1 MSMRQGYRGY
11 CTHNSFGEYRMP
23 VPAQN
28 ILFRDYS
35 NKYGLYLKLSVNELF
50 FKDCFLHLFSLM
62 EELDQLDGVLMC
74 SIFMLPEDTK
84 LRQKVFERFLESDCE
99 LHFVLES
106 IIIKNT
112 NNVDELE
119 QIFTIN
125 QLLDEKS
132 IMNQLSNLVNENTIC

>member
-1 MSMRQGYRGY
+1 MKKSAGYKGY

-23 VPAQN
+23 IPAQN
-28 ILFRDYS
+28 ILYRDYAI
-35 NKYGLYLKLSVNELF
+35 KHGQHLQLSTNELF
-50 FKDCFLHLFSLM
+50 FPNCFLNLYNLTNEL
-62 EELDQLDGVLMC
+62 EELKGILMC
-74 SIFMLPEDTK
+74 SMFMLPEDTK
-84 LRQKVFERFLESDCE
+84 LRQKVYERFLESDCE

-125 QLLDEKS
+125 QLLDEKT

>member
-1 MSMRQGYRGY
+1 
-11 CTHNSFGEYRMP
+11 
-23 VPAQN
+23 
-28 ILFRDYS
+28 
-35 NKYGLYLKLSVNELF
+35 
-50 FKDCFLHLFSLM
+50 M

-74 SIFMLPEDTK
+74 SIFMLPEDTG
-84 LRQKVFERFLESDCE
+84 LRQLVYERFLESDCE

>member
-28 ILFRDYS
+28 ILYRDYA
-35 NKYGLYLKLSVNELF
+35 NKYGLYYKISVNELF
-50 FKDCFLHLFSLM
+50 FKDCFLHLFSLL

-74 SIFMLPEDTK
+74 SIFMLPEDTN
-84 LRQKVFERFLESDCE
+84 LRQKVYERFLESDCE

-106 IIIKNT
+106 IVLRNRQEMDWLDT
-112 NNVDELE
+112 LF
-119 QIFTIN
+119 QIRKHLPFCLKGEDLGAI
-125 QLLDEKS
+125 L
-132 IMNQLSNLVNENTIC
+132 

>member
-1 MSMRQGYRGY
+1 
-11 CTHNSFGEYRMP
+11 MP

-28 ILFRDYS
+28 ILYRDYA
-35 NKYGLYLKLSVNELF
+35 NKYDLYLKLSVNELF
-50 FKDCFLHLFSLM
+50 FKDCFLHLFAML
-62 EELDQLDGVLMC
+62 EELEELDGVLMC

-84 LRQKVFERFLESDCE
+84 LRQKVYERFLESDCE

-119 QIFTIN
+119 QIFTIK
-125 QLLDEKS
+125 QLLDEKL

>member
-1 MSMRQGYRGY
+1 MRQGYRGY

-50 FKDCFLHLFSLM
+50 FKDCFLHLFAML
-62 EELDQLDGVLMC
+62 EELEELDGVLMC
-74 SIFMLPEDTK
+74 SFFMLPEDTK
-84 LRQKVFERFLESDCE
+84 LRQKVYERFLESDCE

-106 IIIKNT
+106 IVLRNRKEMDWLDTLFKIR
-112 NNVDELE
+112 E
-119 QIFTIN
+119 QLPFCLKGEDLGAI
-125 QLLDEKS
+125 L
-132 IMNQLSNLVNENTIC
+132 

>member
-1 MSMRQGYRGY
+1 
-11 CTHNSFGEYRMP
+11 
-23 VPAQN
+23 
-28 ILFRDYS
+28 
-35 NKYGLYLKLSVNELF
+35 
-50 FKDCFLHLFSLM
+50 
-62 EELDQLDGVLMC
+62 MC

-84 LRQKVFERFLESDCE
+84 LRQKVYERFLESDCE

-125 QLLDEKS
+125 QLLYEKS
-132 IMNQLSNLVNENTIC
+132 IMNQLSNLVNENTICC

>member
-50 FKDCFLHLFSLM
+50 FKDCFLHLFAML
-62 EELDQLDGVLMC
+62 EELEELDGVLMC

-84 LRQKVFERFLESDCE
+84 LRQKVYERFLESDCE

-106 IIIKNT
+106 IVLRNRQEM
-112 NNVDELE
+112 DWLE
-119 QIFTIN
+119 TLFQVRE
-125 QLLDEKS
+125 QLPFCLNGKDLGA
-132 IMNQLSNLVNENTIC
+132 IL

>member
-84 LRQKVFERFLESDCE
+84 LRQKVYERFLESDCE

-106 IIIKNT
+106 IVLRNRKEM
-112 NNVDELE
+112 DWLE
-119 QIFTIN
+119 TLFQIRE
-125 QLLDEKS
+125 QLPFCLKGEDLEA
-132 IMNQLSNLVNENTIC
+132 IL